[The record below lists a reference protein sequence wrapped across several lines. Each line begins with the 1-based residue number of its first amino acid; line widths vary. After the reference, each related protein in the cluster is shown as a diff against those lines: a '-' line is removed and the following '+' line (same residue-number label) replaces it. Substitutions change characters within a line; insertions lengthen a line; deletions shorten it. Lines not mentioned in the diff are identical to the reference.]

1 MKDEEQNDL
10 KKFSDDDI
18 LHKLVITFIFL
29 IYLAI
34 FLKIM
39 YL

>member
-1 MKDEEQNDL
+1 MKKNNNDDL

-18 LHKLVITFIFL
+18 LHKLVIAFVFL
-29 IYLAI
+29 IYVAI

-39 YL
+39 YI